1 MHIIR
6 KEIELMDRVKRLNLI
21 NSISGIKPANLI
33 GSISKSGVSNLA
45 IISSVIHLSSNPAL
59 IGFIARPHYDVRRD
73 TLTNILECKYY
84 KINHIA
90 TNFIE
95 RAHYTSTKLESNISE
110 FDECNLKEEYIDTF
124 SAPFVK
130 ESQIKFGL
138 KLEEVVEIR
147 SSKTSLIVGRIE
159 HIIIPESI
167 IDKNGYMELDKANS
181 VGISGLNSYYNLKYN
196 TSFPYARINEL
207 PKFRNT

>member
-84 KINHIA
+84 TINHIA

-95 RAHYTSTKLESNISE
+95 RAHYTSTKFESNISE
-110 FDECNLKEEYIDTF
+110 FDECNLKEEYIDNF

-181 VGISGLNSYYNLKYN
+181 VGISGLNSYYNLKYI